1 VIASGK
7 AMRPLYRAGES
18 EFPYAAYAAYAAIRK
33 PAATGSESAT

>member
-18 EFPYAAYAAYAAIRK
+18 EFPYAAYAAIRK